1 MVDIFRQIM
10 SRPIESEEDII
21 LHEAAC
27 GGLNQVI
34 LHGSFGHDALMAELF
49 RTTLQ
54 DIEDGAAIEAE
65 NVRFAVQAHLCSN
78 LTNLALRLGTGIAVD
93 NLHGCVDFLCAI
105 LEHRNDLLYEEAVMA
120 LSALYLKS
128 HELFGPDEIERL
140 LDIVRVGL
148 SSGAP
153 HVINSASILLADLY
167 RFSEEA
173 FGEQVFREFF
183 EIEVGLLRENELMRA
198 IHPFVVEALA
208 RMLEGAGRTRAT
220 QEMLA
225 QYEDPL
231 FQVMQMVRTVT
242 INPASRSD
250 REYAN
255 ILFEHLARLYK
266 MFARLYW
273 PPPLR
278 DKRAVQL
285 ERKYVMEMS
294 LLAEAVVRLSKVA
307 EFTIFE
313 FAEMA
318 AEFGEHCSR
327 ENNVPLNRS
336 IVHKLLEMGQR
347 EEMKMKI
354 RDRCCVVGAF
364 LRSK

>member
-1 MVDIFRQIM
+1 
-10 SRPIESEEDII
+10 
-21 LHEAAC
+21 
-27 GGLNQVI
+27 VI
-34 LHGSFGHDALMAELF
+34 LHGSFGQDALMAELF
-49 RTTLQ
+49 GTTLQ

-105 LEHRNDLLYEEAVMA
+105 LEHRNDLLYEEAVVA
-120 LSALYLKS
+120 LSTLYLML

-167 RFSEEA
+167 CFSGEA

-183 EIEVGLLRENELMRA
+183 EIEVGLLLRENESMRA
-198 IHPFVVEALA
+198 IHPFVVKAIA
-208 RMLEGAGRTRAT
+208 RMFEGAGRTRAT

-225 QYEDPL
+225 PYEDPL

-255 ILFEHLARLYK
+255 ILFEHLANLYK
-266 MFARLYW
+266 VFARLYW
-273 PPPLR
+273 PPPPR
-278 DKRAVQL
+278 DKRGAQL
-285 ERKYVMEMS
+285 EKKYVMEMS
-294 LLAEAVVRLSKVA
+294 FLAEAVVRLGKVA
-307 EFTIFE
+307 EFTIFQL
-313 FAEMA
+313 AEMA

-336 IVHKLLEMGQR
+336 KVHKLLEMGQGK
-347 EEMKMKI
+347 EMKMKI
-354 RDRCCVVGAF
+354 RDRCRVVGAF